1 MVGDRDSKTV
11 LSIIEKRVAGGTTIF
26 SDGWSSYSNIK
37 GLGYSHY
44 QVNHKK
50 HFVEVQDEIQTPE
63 EMEVNIRNELRL
75 IEERD
80 DFAEDT
86 SDQEPTHLVFANT
99 QKIERAWREVKR
111 GLQGQPLCLLRRN
124 LSVEMFR
131 FNSMPSSLSF
141 EEKRDVVLRVVGKHQ
156 AELDKLNQTSFSIYA
171 DN

>member
-26 SDGWSSYSNIK
+26 SDGWSSYSSIK

-50 HFVEVQDEIQTPE
+50 HFVEVQDETQTPQ
-63 EMEVNIRNELRL
+63 EMEINIRNELRL

-86 SDQEPTHLVFANT
+86 SDQRPTHLVFANT

-111 GLQGQPLCLLRRN
+111 GLQGQPL
-124 LSVEMFR
+124 
-131 FNSMPSSLSF
+131 SF
-141 EEKRDVVLRVVGKHQ
+141 EKKSER
-156 AELDKLNQTSFSIYA
+156 
-171 DN
+171 